1 MSRPSGHGRVVIAY
15 SRQDPINLTR
25 REMRRTHVI
34 AGSRR
39 FSPNF
44 VIRNKLVAQRSRRL
58 DRGSE
63 VSLAD
68 ETSTKS
74 GVQSVER
81 AFELLEIM
89 ASSGGSMAL
98 GELAARAELPQ
109 PTIHRL
115 IRTLLVMGYVR
126 QLENR
131 RYALG
136 PKLIRL
142 GESAAQLIGAWSR
155 PHLTELVERTGESAN
170 MAVLDND
177 MAVYVAQVPSPHSM
191 RMFTEVGRRVHLHC
205 TGVGKALLMQLPN
218 DSVHALLKRAGMPA
232 SNENSYTTPDALIR
246 DIELSRTRGYAIDE
260 GEQEIGV
267 RCFAVPVPDAP
278 TLTAI
283 SISGPAARLTLKSA
297 TKVTPLLKRVARDIA
312 SEFDK
317 EAAV

>member
-1 MSRPSGHGRVVIAY
+1 MA
-15 SRQDPINLTR
+15 
-25 REMRRTHVI
+25 E
-34 AGSRR
+34 
-39 FSPNF
+39 
-44 VIRNKLVAQRSRRL
+44 
-58 DRGSE
+58 E
-63 VSLAD
+63 
-68 ETSTKS
+68 STKS

-89 ASSGGSMAL
+89 ASAGGSMAL
-98 GELAARAELPQ
+98 GELATRAELPQ

-115 IRTLLVMGYVR
+115 VRTLLVKGYVR

-177 MAVYVAQVPSPHSM
+177 MAVYVAQVPSPHAM

-218 DSVHALLKRAGMPA
+218 DSVTALLRRAGMPA

-246 DIELSRTRGYAIDE
+246 YR
-260 GEQEIGV
+260 
-267 RCFAVPVPDAP
+267 P
-278 TLTAI
+278 
-283 SISGPAARLTLKSA
+283 
-297 TKVTPLLKRVARDIA
+297 
-312 SEFDK
+312 
-317 EAAV
+317 

>member
-1 MSRPSGHGRVVIAY
+1 MAH
-15 SRQDPINLTR
+15 TR
-25 REMRRTHVI
+25 RCWSGSVGPRIISRYGICLSLGGVEDLIEDRR
-34 AGSRR
+34 
-39 FSPNF
+39 
-44 VIRNKLVAQRSRRL
+44 
-58 DRGSE
+58 

-68 ETSTKS
+68 ESSAKS

-89 ASSGGSMAL
+89 ASSGGSIAL

-115 IRTLLVMGYVR
+115 VRTLLTMGYVR

-177 MAVYVAQVPSPHSM
+177 MAVYVAQVPSPHAM

-218 DSVHALLKRAGMPA
+218 DGVEALMRRAGMPA

-246 DIELSRTRGYAIDE
+246 DIELSRSRGYAVDE

-317 EAAV
+317 ETA